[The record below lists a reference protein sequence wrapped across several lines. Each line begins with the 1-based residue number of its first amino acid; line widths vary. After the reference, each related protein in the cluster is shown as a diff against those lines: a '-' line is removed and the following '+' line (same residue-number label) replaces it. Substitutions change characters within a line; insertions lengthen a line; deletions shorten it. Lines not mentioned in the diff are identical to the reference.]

1 MKKYLEAGVIASTH
15 GVHGE
20 MKLNPWSDGP
30 AFLKQFSR
38 VFIDGK
44 EYKLL
49 SARPQKS
56 QTIVKLE
63 GIDDIDAAMRY
74 KGRVVSI
81 DRADAKLEEGK
92 YFVQDLIGLSVY
104 DRRTQAGIGKLA
116 EVLNLPAGD
125 VYVVRDGEKEAMIPV
140 NPVFIKATDLEK
152 GVIEVETIKG
162 MLENE

>member
-44 EYKLL
+44 EYTLL
-49 SARPQKS
+49 AARPQKS

-74 KGRVVSI
+74 KGKVVSI
-81 DRADAKLEEGK
+81 AREDAKLEEGT
-92 YFVQDLIGLSVY
+92 YFVQDLIGLTVY
-104 DRRTQAGIGKLA
+104 DRRTQAKIGKLH

-125 VYVVRDGEKEAMIPV
+125 VYVVRDGETEAMIPV
-140 NPVFIKATDLEK
+140 NPVFIKHTDLEK

-162 MLENE
+162 MLGNE

>member
-1 MKKYLEAGVIASTH
+1 MKQYLEAGVIASTH

-49 SARPQKS
+49 AARPQKS

-74 KGRVVSI
+74 KGKVVSI
-81 DRADAKLEEGK
+81 AREDAKLEDGK
-92 YFVQDLIGLSVY
+92 YFVQDLIGLKVY
-104 DRRTQAGIGKLA
+104 DRRTQAEIGKLH

-125 VYVVRDGEKEAMIPV
+125 VYVVRDGEQEAMIPV
-140 NPVFIKATDLEK
+140 NPVFIKETDLEK

-162 MLENE
+162 MLGNE

>member
-1 MKKYLEAGVIASTH
+1 MKQYLEAGVIAATH

-63 GIDDIDAAMRY
+63 GVDDIDAAMRFRS
-74 KGRVVSI
+74 KVVSI
-81 DRADAKLEEGK
+81 DRADAKLEAGT
-92 YFVQDLIGLSVY
+92 YFVQDLIGLSVF
-104 DRRTQAGIGKLA
+104 DRRTQAVIGTLS

-125 VYVVRDGEKEAMIPV
+125 VYVVRDGEKECMIPV
-140 NPVFIKATDLEK
+140 NPVFIKDTSLEK

-162 MLENE
+162 MIEDE

>member
-1 MKKYLEAGVIASTH
+1 MKDYLEAGVIASTH

-44 EYKLL
+44 EYRLL
-49 SARPQKS
+49 AARPQKS

-81 DRADAKLEEGK
+81 ARADAKLEEGT
-92 YFVQDLIGLSVY
+92 YFVQDLIGLTVY
-104 DRRTQAGIGKLA
+104 DRRTQTGIGRLD

-140 NPVFIKATDLEK
+140 NPVFIKSTDLEK

-162 MLENE
+162 MLDNE